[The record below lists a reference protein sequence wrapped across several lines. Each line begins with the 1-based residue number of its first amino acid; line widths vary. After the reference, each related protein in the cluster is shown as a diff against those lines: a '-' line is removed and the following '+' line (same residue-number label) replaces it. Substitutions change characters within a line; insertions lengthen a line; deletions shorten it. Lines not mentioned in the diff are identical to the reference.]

1 MTVLVVAEAAII
13 TLLAILAIGL
23 IRKNADLLSRLHDVD
38 AAAGTAE
45 SATVARDIV
54 GVGLNGRVVG
64 VRVREPDRPT
74 LLAFMSTTCATC
86 SHFWKRFGEARAIA
100 TLGKIRLIIV
110 THGEG
115 YEVPADVAAVAPES
129 IPLVMSSI
137 AWQTY
142 GVPGSPY
149 FVKIAET
156 TGLITAKG
164 SAPDWD
170 GLLDLVG
177 AGSGPASP
185 DAPGAS
191 S

>member
-1 MTVLVVAEAAII
+1 MTVLVVAEAAVI
-13 TLLAILAIGL
+13 TLLAILVIGL
-23 IRKNADLLSRLHDVD
+23 IRKNADLLGRLHDVD

-45 SATVARDIV
+45 SAPVARDIV

-86 SHFWKRFGEARAIA
+86 NHFWKRFGEAEAIA
-100 TLGKIRLIIV
+100 ALGEIRLIIV

-142 GVPGSPY
+142 GISGSPY
-149 FVKIAET
+149 FVKIAEA

-170 GLLDLVG
+170 GLLDLIGV
-177 AGSGPASP
+177 GSGPASL